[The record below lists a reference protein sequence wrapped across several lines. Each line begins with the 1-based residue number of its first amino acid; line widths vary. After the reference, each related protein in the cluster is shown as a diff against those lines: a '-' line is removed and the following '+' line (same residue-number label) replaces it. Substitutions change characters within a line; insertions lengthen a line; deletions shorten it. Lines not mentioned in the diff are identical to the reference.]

1 MRVSRRGPV
10 AATGK
15 GKKRRAGSRV
25 GNLPTA
31 CTERGASP
39 TWLPGSMPE
48 SFARCKRRPGAASS
62 DWRLGVGALLLIA
75 DRIQVLIAVGW

>member
-15 GKKRRAGSRV
+15 SKERRAGSRV

-31 CTERGASP
+31 CTARGASP

-48 SFARCKRRPGAASS
+48 SFARCKRRPGAAS

-75 DRIQVLIAVGW
+75 DRIHALIAVGW